1 MKMAIEFNVKPS
13 FGYYDKSEVKT
24 VKKGNT
30 ITIIPRTN
38 KKIKNSI
45 AGIFMLLIPIVTI
58 SLGFIN
64 GTISWSNFTTN
75 SKELIFS

>member
-30 ITIIPRTN
+30 ITIIPVSYTHLRAHET
-38 KKIKNSI
+38 
-45 AGIFMLLIPIVTI
+45 
-58 SLGFIN
+58 
-64 GTISWSNFTTN
+64 
-75 SKELIFS
+75 